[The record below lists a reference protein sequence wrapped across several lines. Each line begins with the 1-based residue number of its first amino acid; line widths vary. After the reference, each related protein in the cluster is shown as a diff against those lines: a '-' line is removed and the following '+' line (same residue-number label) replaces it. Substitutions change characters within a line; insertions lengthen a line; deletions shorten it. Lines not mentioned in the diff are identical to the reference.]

1 MIRRAAL
8 VPLLLF
14 PTLAAAAPADCGAGA
29 ALICRDATLSGLY
42 KEDAR
47 LSRLV
52 ASGPQKAQ
60 RNTLAQS
67 AATFRKALS
76 GCQEDKGCLQRTIV
90 DHIFTLRQG
99 YAAARSKD
107 AEGISLGPFVAR
119 CPGLGALVAVTF
131 VNSNPAFAALVW
143 RDSSILLT
151 QAAAASGARYTG
163 TFPTGEA
170 QFWNKGNEATLD
182 LPGKPS
188 LTCHIEQGG

>member
-14 PTLAAAAPADCGAGA
+14 PTLAAAAPADCRASPS
-29 ALICRDATLSGLY
+29 LICKDATLSALN
-42 KEDAR
+42 KEAAR
-47 LSRLV
+47 LAIL
-52 ASGPQKAQ
+52 ASAQKAQ
-60 RNTLAQS
+60 RNDLARS
-67 AATFRKALS
+67 AADFRKGLS
-76 GCQEDKGCLQRTIV
+76 DCQEDKGCLQRKIV
-90 DHIFTLRQG
+90 DHIFELRQG

-131 VNSNPAFAALVW
+131 VNSKPAFASLVW
-143 RDSSILLT
+143 RDNSILLT
-151 QAAAASGARYTG
+151 QALAASGARYTG

-170 QFWNKGNEATLD
+170 QFWNKGDEATLD